1 MKYNKLGHTDIDI
14 SVIGLGTMTYGE
26 QNTEQEAWEQL
37 DYAIAHKVNFID
49 TAELYAVPAR
59 SETYGL
65 TELYI
70 GNWMANRKNRDQYLI
85 SSKIAGPGAYTKHI
99 RDISTYS
106 KQSIIEAVEGSLKRL
121 QTSYID
127 LYQIHWPERKTNT
140 FGQRGYTHHQDG
152 WESNIKMRLE
162 VLKEL
167 TEAGKIKYIGISN
180 ETPWGLMQ
188 YKMLAK
194 EFDLPMVV
202 SIQNPY
208 SLLNRTFEVGL
219 AEMAIREQVGL
230 LAYSPL
236 AFGKLTNKY
245 IEGTDTP
252 ECRLNSHPR
261 HFTRYNSENTQ
272 RAAQQYY
279 DLAQETGLS
288 LAQLSLAWIN
298 QQPFITTNIIGART
312 MDQLRE
318 NIASA
323 GVELDKKTVTKINK
337 IHETNPNP
345 AP

>member
-1 MKYNKLGHTDIDI
+1 MKYNKLGDTDIDV
-14 SVIGLGTMTYGE
+14 SVIALGTMTYGE
-26 QNTEQEAWEQL
+26 QNTEKDAWEQL
-37 DYAIAHKVNFID
+37 DYAIANEVNFID

-59 SETYGL
+59 AETYGL

-70 GNWMANRKNRDQYLI
+70 GTWIANRKNRDQYLI

-99 RDISTYS
+99 RDITTYS
-106 KQSIIEAVEGSLKRL
+106 RQSIIAAVEGSLKRL

-167 TEAGKIKYIGISN
+167 TEAGKINYIGISN

-188 YKMLAK
+188 YKMLAE
-194 EFDLPMVV
+194 EFDLPMIV

-236 AFGKLTNKY
+236 AFGRLTNKY

-252 ECRLNSHPR
+252 ECRLNSHPN

-272 RAAQQYY
+272 RAAHQYY
-279 DLAQETGLS
+279 DLAKETGLS

-298 QQPFITTNIIGART
+298 QQPFVTSNIIGART
-312 MDQLRE
+312 MDQLKE

-323 GVELDKKTVTKINK
+323 SVELDNKTVAKINK
-337 IHETNPNP
+337 IHESIPNP

>member
-1 MKYNKLGHTDIDI
+1 MRYNKLGNTDIDI

-26 QNTEQEAWEQL
+26 QNTESEAWEQL
-37 DYAIAHKVNFID
+37 DYALAHKVNFID

-59 SETYGL
+59 AETYGL
-65 TELYI
+65 TELYL
-70 GNWMANRKNRDQYLI
+70 GNWIANRKNRDKYLV

-99 RDISTYS
+99 RDISAYS
-106 KQSIIEAVEGSLKRL
+106 RKSIIEAVEGSLRRL

-140 FGQRGYTHHQDG
+140 FGQRGYTHQEG
-152 WESNIKMRLE
+152 WENNIKMRLE
-162 VLKEL
+162 VLKEM
-167 TEAGKIKYIGISN
+167 TESGKIKYIGISN

-188 YKMLAK
+188 YKGLAK
-194 EFDLPMVV
+194 EFDLPVIM

-236 AFGKLTNKY
+236 AFGRLTDKY
-245 IEGTDTP
+245 IEGIDTP
-252 ECRLNSHPR
+252 ECRLNSHSG
-261 HFTRYNSENTQ
+261 HFTRYNSENTK

-279 DLAQETGLS
+279 KLAKETGLS
-288 LAQLSLAWIN
+288 LAQLALAWIN

-312 MDQLRE
+312 MDQLKE

-323 GVELDKKTVTKINK
+323 HITLDKKTVVSINK
-337 IHETNPNP
+337 IHESLPNP